1 MQAAVTASRRSVKA
15 QTMTVMSSTPPSPAE
30 PLSLE
35 FSIAQR
41 ATLAAVAPSSA
52 QRNRVAA
59 SLQPYAPTAAG
70 DGKPDVL
77 VAFDRALRGEVRE
90 QLGDTGDGLHTSW
103 DGRGLRVVHEGAG
116 CRLLF
121 DGAQAAALVELEAGF
136 AWWRAWTAVVRPLL
150 SIPIAANGAVVTH
163 AAAVTHEG
171 RGIAIAGWSESGKT
185 EVALALCERGA
196 QFVSDKWTALA
207 DDGSLH
213 AMPVPAGLR
222 AWTVPHLPQLRRS
235 LSAGQRARAGAGRA
249 ATNAIERVAG
259 RSGGQAV
266 TAAFSAARGAA
277 ALASRVSLSP
287 TALGGGVEAPL
298 RAKLDLLV
306 VLRAT
311 SGQPRAHELDIETAC
326 RRLLTTTAYERRAL
340 DALDARSRYCGAGA
354 VPGHGGL
361 AAREQDIM
369 RRVLAGCRVIELAAP
384 FPADPR
390 PAADAVLRQLRRA

>member
-1 MQAAVTASRRSVKA
+1 
-15 QTMTVMSSTPPSPAE
+15 MTVMSSTPPSSAE

-52 QRNRVAA
+52 QRDRVAA
-59 SLQPYAPTAAG
+59 SLQPYAPTAPG
-70 DGKPDVL
+70 DAPPDVL
-77 VAFDRALRGEVRE
+77 VAFDRPPDGEVGE
-90 QLGDTGDGLHTSW
+90 HLGDTGDGLHTSW
-103 DGRGLRVVHEGAG
+103 DGRGLRIVHEGAG

-121 DGAQAAALVELEAGF
+121 DGPEAAMLVELEHGF
-136 AWWRAWTAVVRPLL
+136 PWWRAWSAAVRPLL
-150 SIPIAANGAVVTH
+150 SIPIAAGGAVVTH
-163 AAAVTHEG
+163 ASAVTHEG

-196 QFVSDKWTALA
+196 RFVSDKWTALA

-235 LSAGQRARAGAGRA
+235 LSTGQRARAAAGRA
-249 ATNAIERVAG
+249 ATGAIERVAG
-259 RSGGQAV
+259 RTGGQAL
-266 TAAFSAARGAA
+266 TAAFAAARGAA

-287 TALGGGVEAPL
+287 AALGGDAEAPL
-298 RAKLDLLV
+298 RANLDLLV

-311 SGQPRAHELDIETAC
+311 AGEPRARELDTETAC

-354 VPGHGGL
+354 VPGHAGL
-361 AAREQDIM
+361 VAREEEIM
-369 RRVLAGCRVIELAAP
+369 RRVLAGCRVVELAAP

-390 PAADAVLRQLRRA
+390 PAADAVLQQLRGA